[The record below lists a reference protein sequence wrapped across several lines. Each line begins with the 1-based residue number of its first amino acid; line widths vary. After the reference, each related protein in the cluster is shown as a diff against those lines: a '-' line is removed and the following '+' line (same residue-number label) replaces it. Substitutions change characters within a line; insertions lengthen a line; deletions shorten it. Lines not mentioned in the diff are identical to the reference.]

1 MSTPDK
7 AKTSPAT
14 NAKQKTAAP
23 NTPPPGGEASTENA
37 QPQEKDATVAS
48 TTLEQ
53 VTRPLANVKT
63 LDVQLFVGISAILVG
78 WILARRFSRFAVKRK
93 LLQPLT
99 GTRLNLLVTTG
110 MMLMLGWLILRRVLL
125 ALSVPF
131 STGALLVG
139 LLLLV
144 SIPLLA
150 RDVLAGLTLGLRGQL
165 APGMRLKMHAHDGY
179 IERVG
184 LSSVTLLGDD
194 GGRIVL
200 PTRQLRQNPYELRA
214 ADRIARL
221 SFTVPLKETPS
232 QSHRDQLIEKIR
244 WICLV
249 CPYRQPSSP
258 ITIQAQHDGPLSE
271 REFLQ
276 ISLQISS
283 EQASSLARSFIQQHI
298 DRIEEVQ

>member
-1 MSTPDK
+1 MSQPSADNQAK
-7 AKTSPAT
+7 AGAPS
-14 NAKQKTAAP
+14 AAGREA
-23 NTPPPGGEASTENA
+23 NDASTRRPDPSETTKKEANL
-37 QPQEKDATVAS
+37 AS
-48 TTLEQ
+48 ATLEQ

-63 LDVQLFVGISAILVG
+63 LDVQLFIGISAILVA
-78 WILARRFSRFAVKRK
+78 WLLARRFSRFAVKRK

-125 ALSVPF
+125 ALSLPF

-221 SFTVPLKETPS
+221 SFGAHLKPDLS
-232 QSHRDQLIEKIR
+232 QSQHDQLIEKIR

-258 ITIQAQHDGPLSE
+258 ITIQLQEDEPRSSSAT
-271 REFLQ
+271 RVQ

-283 EQASSLARSFIQQHI
+283 EQASSLARSFIQQHL
-298 DRIEEVQ
+298 DRLDEVH